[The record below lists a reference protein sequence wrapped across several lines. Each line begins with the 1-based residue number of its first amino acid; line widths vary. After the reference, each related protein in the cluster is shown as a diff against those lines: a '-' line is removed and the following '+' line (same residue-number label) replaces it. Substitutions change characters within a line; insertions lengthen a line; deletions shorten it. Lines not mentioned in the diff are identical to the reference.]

1 MQPDE
6 TIRDEAALWAVRTGD
21 PAFDDWDGFTLW
33 LERDSAHARA
43 YDAAVSGVED
53 ALGALAPAPLP
64 VTANDEDEGASSPAW
79 RRWFGPALAASLA
92 GLLALGVW
100 QMQGGETLHAT
111 AAGETR
117 TIALADGSSIALGGD
132 SRLLLDED
140 EPRFAR
146 LEQGQALLRIRH
158 DDANPFRLVAGNDT
172 LVDAGTI
179 FDVRLGRDRLDVE
192 VAEGAVIVNP
202 QTRNLRL
209 DPGERVTRLGG
220 DYRTGAV
227 ATDAVGE
234 WNAGRI
240 TFRGATL
247 TRIAEDLTR
256 ATGVTFAAEPGSGNI
271 TLSGSVLTDPLR
283 SDPATL
289 GPLLGVTV
297 QRQGETW
304 VIAAR

>member
-21 PAFDDWDGFTLW
+21 PAFDDWEAFTLW
-33 LERDSAHARA
+33 LERDPAHARA
-43 YDAAVSGVED
+43 YDAAVSAVED

-64 VTANDEDEGASSPAW
+64 VAANDEDEGAGGPAL

-100 QMQGGETLHAT
+100 QMQGGETTYAT
-111 AAGETR
+111 VAGETE

-132 SRLLLDED
+132 SRLVLDED

-209 DPGERVTRLGG
+209 DPGERMTRLGEE
-220 DYRTGAV
+220 YLTGTI

-234 WNAGRI
+234 WSEGRI
-240 TFRGATL
+240 TFRGETL
-247 TRIAEDLTR
+247 ARIAEDLSR
-256 ATGVTFAAEPGSGNI
+256 ATGVTFTAASGSGGV
-271 TLSGSVLTDPLR
+271 TLSGSVMTEPLR
-283 SDPATL
+283 SNPTSL

-297 QRQGETW
+297 RRAGETW

>member
-6 TIRDEAALWAVRTGD
+6 TIREEAALWAVRTGD

-33 LERDSAHARA
+33 LERDPAHARA
-43 YDAAVSGVED
+43 YDAAVAAVED
-53 ALGALAPAPLP
+53 ALGALAPAPPP
-64 VTANDEDEGASSPAW
+64 VAANDTDDAVSTPAW

-100 QMQGGETLHAT
+100 QMQGGETTYAT
-111 AAGETR
+111 EAGEMD

-132 SRLLLDED
+132 SRLVLDED

-158 DDANPFRLVAGNDT
+158 DDAHPFRLVAGNDT

-220 DYRTGAV
+220 DYRTGTI

-234 WNAGRI
+234 WREGRI
-240 TFRGATL
+240 TFRSATL
-247 TRIAEDLTR
+247 VEIAEDLTR
-256 ATGVTFAAEPGSGNI
+256 ATGIAFAAAPGSGNA
-271 TLSGSVLTDPLR
+271 TLSGSVMTDPLR
-283 SDPATL
+283 SDPAAL
-289 GPLLGVTV
+289 GPLLGVEV
-297 QRQGETW
+297 RRIGDTW
-304 VIAAR
+304 TIAAR